1 MKTLW
6 LALAATASFVAGPAV
21 AQTAEPANSAET
33 AIDPARLTAAKPVV
47 QAIFPLGTYRR
58 MMSGTLSQMVDQM
71 MGSMYDMKAADLLGA
86 AAPDEKS
93 KASTKAVVGESTI
106 GAFAESADPAF
117 RQRAKITMDVM
128 FAEMIPMMERL
139 EPDIQTSLANIYARK
154 FSATQLDDM
163 ARFFATPSGRAYAD
177 QSMLVFMDPEMMKS
191 MQSFVP
197 EFIKAMPDIMKKVE
211 AATAHLP
218 KPKMP
223 ARK

>member
-1 MKTLW
+1 MKKLW
-6 LALAATASFVAGPAV
+6 LALAATTSFVAGPV
-21 AQTAEPANSAET
+21 LAQTAEPASSAEV
-33 AIDPARLTAAKPVV
+33 AIDPARIAAAKPVV

-71 MGSMYDMKAADLLGA
+71 MDSMYDMKASDLLGA

-93 KASTKAVVGESTI
+93 KASTEAVVGESTI
-106 GAFAESADPAF
+106 GALAETGDPAF

-128 FAEMIPMMERL
+128 FAEMIPMMEKL
-139 EPDIQTSLANIYARK
+139 EPGIQTSLASIYARK
-154 FSATQLDDM
+154 FNATQLEDM

-197 EFIKAMPDIMKKVE
+197 EFVKAMPDIMKKVE

-218 KPKMP
+218 KPQRP